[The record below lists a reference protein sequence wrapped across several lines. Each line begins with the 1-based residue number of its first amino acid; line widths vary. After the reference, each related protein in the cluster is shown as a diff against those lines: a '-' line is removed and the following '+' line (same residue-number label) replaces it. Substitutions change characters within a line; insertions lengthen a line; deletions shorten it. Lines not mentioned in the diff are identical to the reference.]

1 MCIQGACVTDAIY
14 RQAAVLRSNLTDVQR
29 LKALKYVVH
38 FVADVHQPLHA
49 GYADDRGGNSYR
61 IQAFGRGANLHSL
74 WDAGMIKN
82 WPGGLDELR
91 AAIKAVPVVVVDS
104 LAPQA
109 WGEESCRV
117 VSTTGFYPEGHTL
130 PTSYQTQGSA
140 TVPAR
145 LAAVGRR
152 LTMLLESALTNKGA
166 AR

>member
-130 PTSYQTQGSA
+130 PTSYQTQW
-140 TVPAR
+140 
-145 LAAVGRR
+145 
-152 LTMLLESALTNKGA
+152 
-166 AR
+166 